1 MAVLEKLRNKGG
13 TIIVIAIFTALMAF
27 VLSDLLGPGSSIFGS
42 SKMELANINGTTV
55 SIMEFQEK
63 VTKMEEFNKL
73 NRQGSLSEDEIVS
86 IRDQTWNQLL
96 NQILLGE
103 IFDKLGIV
111 VTSDELMDMITGK
124 NIHTF
129 MTQLFTN
136 PETGTY
142 DPEQAINFLKYKNQD
157 PTASFYWSV
166 LEEMMI
172 NERLQNKFTN
182 LVKKGM
188 YVTQA
193 QIDDEI
199 ISRGKSVDFDF
210 VMVRYTS
217 IADSTIIIED
227 TEINSYYQENK
238 DQFKQEASRDFE
250 YIAFDIIPSES
261 DREMVYETT
270 LKMKNEFSRPET
282 HAIQYVQL
290 NSDEPHIDGNFR
302 LDGLSAQIQDF
313 IVTAEIDDVYGPY
326 FENDAYKLSRLIDII
341 MVPDSVKARH
351 ILIQEDTLEEAN
363 RVADSLLV
371 LARKKV
377 DFAILVLANSKD
389 QGSIFNGGDL
399 GWFTEGQMVKPFNDA
414 CFQGKK
420 GDIVKVESQFGIH
433 IIEILEQTKPIKKY
447 QVATL
452 ERKLIYSSKTYQ
464 DTYLKA
470 NSFKANNNNA
480 TKFDEAVTEQNLTK
494 RFGRQVRENERRVG
508 TLESPRELVKW
519 AFGAKVGEVS
529 PVFEFGNQFVIAL
542 LTVVAEEGFSSVE
555 TVKQRIER
563 ELMNKKKAE
572 ILIEQFNTAK
582 SEINE
587 LPVIA
592 EKMNVA
598 VQNAANITFSS
609 YSVPGAGSEP
619 ALISLA
625 VNSPV
630 DEISKPV
637 KGNNGVFIV
646 KVTAEN
652 PSEVQTETVKNQLVS
667 NATSGIDYQMI
678 ETIKK
683 NAKVKDNRA
692 KFY

>member
-1 MAVLEKLRNKGG
+1 MAVLEKLRNRGG

-42 SKMELANINGTTV
+42 SKTELANINGTSV
-55 SIMEFQEK
+55 SIMEFQGK
-63 VTKMEEFNKL
+63 VTNMEEFNKL
-73 NRQGSLSEDEIVS
+73 NRQGSLSEDEAVM

-103 IFDKLGIV
+103 IYNKLGIV
-111 VTSDELMDMITGK
+111 VTSVELMDMVTGK
-124 NIHTF
+124 NIHTY
-129 MTQLFTN
+129 MTQLFNN

-142 DPEQAINFLKYKNQD
+142 DVEQAKNFLLNKHKD
-157 PTASFYWSV
+157 PTAYFYWSV
-166 LEEMMI
+166 IEDMMI

-188 YVTQA
+188 YVTNSQVNEE
-193 QIDDEI
+193 ID
-199 ISRGKSVDFDF
+199 SRSKSVDFDF
-210 VMVRYTS
+210 VMVRYAT
-217 IADSTIIIED
+217 IPDSTIIIED
-227 TEINSYYQENK
+227 TEINAYYQENK

-250 YIAFDIIPSES
+250 YIVFDVIPSEM
-261 DREMVYETT
+261 DREMVHETT
-270 LKMKNEFSRPET
+270 LKMKNEFSKPET
-282 HAIQYVQL
+282 NAIQYIQL
-290 NSDEPHIDGNFR
+290 NSHEPYIDGNFK

-313 IVTAEIDDVYGPY
+313 ISTAEIDDVYGPY

-351 ILIQEDTLEEAN
+351 ILIQEETFEESN
-363 RVADSLLV
+363 HIADSLMVLV
-371 LARKKV
+371 KKGV
-377 DFAILVLANSKD
+377 NFAILVLANSKD
-389 QGSIFNGGDL
+389 QGSIYNGGDL

-420 GDIVKVESQFGIH
+420 GDVVKVETQFGIH
-433 IIEILEQTKPIKKY
+433 IIEILEQTKPLKKY

-452 ERKLIYSSKTYQ
+452 ERKLDYSSKTYQ
-464 DTYLKA
+464 ETYSKA

-494 RFGRQVRENERRVG
+494 RFGRQVRENERKVG

-519 AFGAKVGEVS
+519 AFKAKVGEVS

-542 LTVVAEEGFSSVE
+542 LTVVAEEGYSSVE

-572 ILIEQFNTAK
+572 MIIEQFNTAK
-582 SEINE
+582 SESNE

-592 EKMNVA
+592 EKMNVT
-598 VQNAANITFSS
+598 VQSASNITFSS

-619 ALISLA
+619 VLVSLA

-630 DEISKPV
+630 NEISKPA
-637 KGNNGVFIV
+637 KGNNGVFVV
-646 KVTAEN
+646 KVTTEN
-652 PSEVQTETVKNQLVS
+652 PSEVQTESVKNQLVS

-683 NAKVKDNRA
+683 NSKVKDFRS